1 MRLARLNPGF
11 VTLDATQSL
20 SKAIHDGK
28 TMLFT
33 ALTGHTITLPQAL
46 GSGCRIQFITRIAAT
61 SNSNIV
67 KVQNAT
73 DVMIGNLALTIA
85 AGGAVSGFQASPTV
99 AGADTITMNR
109 TTTGGAVAGD
119 WIIVEDV
126 ATGFW
131 QVRGV
136 LQATATPATPFSATV
151 S

>member
-11 VTLDATQSL
+11 VTLDAVMSL

-28 TMLFT
+28 TLLFT
-33 ALTGHTITLPQAL
+33 VLTGHVITLPPAL
-46 GSGCRIQFITRIAAT
+46 GSGCRLRFVTRIAAT
-61 SNSNIV
+61 SVSNII

-73 DVMIGNLALTIA
+73 DVMIGNLAISIA
-85 AGGAVSGFQASPTV
+85 AGGALSAFQASPTV

-119 WIIVEDV
+119 WIELEDI

-131 QVRGV
+131 EVGGV
-136 LQATATPATPFSATV
+136 LQGTAAPATPFTATV